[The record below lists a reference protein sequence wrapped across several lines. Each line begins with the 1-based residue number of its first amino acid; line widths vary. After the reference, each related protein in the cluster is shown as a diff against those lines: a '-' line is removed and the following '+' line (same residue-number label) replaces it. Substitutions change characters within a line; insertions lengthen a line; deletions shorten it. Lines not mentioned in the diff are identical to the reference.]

1 MELRVHVRGNLLGM
15 KHAIPRMRARGGGS
29 IVNVSSIH
37 GIVGVNTV
45 TAYQAAKAAI
55 RQLSKAAAI
64 QSAPDGIRVNSVHPG
79 YTKTPLAKPL
89 FTDPELYADRR
100 STVPMGRFAEP
111 EEIADGIL
119 FLASDEA
126 SYVTG
131 AELVIDGGT
140 IAQ

>member
-1 MELRVHVRGNLLGM
+1 
-15 KHAIPRMRARGGGS
+15 MRERGGGS

-37 GIVGVNTV
+37 GIVGVHTV

-55 RQLSKAAAI
+55 RQLSKAASI
-64 QSAPDGIRVNSVHPG
+64 QYAKENIRVNSVHPG

-89 FTDPELYADRR
+89 FTDPELLADRT
-100 STVPMGRFAEP
+100 SQIPLGRFAEP
-111 EEIADGIL
+111 EEIAAGIL

-126 SYVTG
+126 SYITG
-131 AELVIDGGT
+131 AELVLDGGV